1 MNKGELTRSFSRRTG
16 MSLRQSK
23 RAIDS
28 LFGLEGKLIGLI
40 PATLAQGK
48 AIRLAGFGTF
58 ETRRRAARPGRN
70 PRTGEPLMIQA
81 ARLPAFRAG
90 RGRRDSSSPPAAF
103 PSRGAS
109 GPWVGEGK
117 HRAALAGG
125 V

>member
-28 LFGLEGKLIGLI
+28 LFGLEGKQIGLI

-70 PRTGEPLMIQA
+70 PRTGEPLMIEA
-81 ARLPAFRAG
+81 ARIPAFRAG
-90 RGRRDSSSPPAAF
+90 RGLKDRVRR
-103 PSRGAS
+103 
-109 GPWVGEGK
+109 
-117 HRAALAGG
+117 
-125 V
+125 